1 MQNIGL
7 FNDSYPP
14 IIDGVA
20 VTVQN
25 YAKWMYQHERNV
37 CVVTP
42 KAPDYIDTDPF
53 PVYRYPSIPLVSRKP
68 YRLGLPDI
76 DIAFQTKLEKIPF
89 SLVHAHCPF
98 TSGLLALKIA
108 KERKIPLVATF
119 HTKYRDNFEQ
129 ALHSKKL
136 VDLMVKEL
144 VYFYNQADEVWI
156 PQESVEETLR
166 EYGYKGKLVV
176 MNNGTDFCTNQDS
189 EVLKK
194 EAREKLGINGDELVL
209 LYVGQLVWEKN
220 LRLIMDALSKN
231 RQTNF
236 RMIFVGTGY
245 AENELKM
252 LAENMQLSSRI
263 EFPGLISDRQ
273 MLRNYYAAADLFL
286 FPSLYDTWA
295 LVVREAAALYT
306 PSLLLKKS
314 IAASDIIDNV
324 NGFLIEENPDV
335 FASKLD
341 TLSMNK
347 QLLSETGVNAAKS
360 LTKSWEKIVSEVLDR
375 YEYLIKINRK

>member
-20 VTVQN
+20 ITVQN
-25 YAKWMYQHERNV
+25 YAKWMQLQGRDV

-42 KAPDYIDTDPF
+42 KAPDYTDTDPF
-53 PVYRYPSIPLVSRKP
+53 PVYRYPSIPLISRKP

-108 KERKIPLVATF
+108 KERRIPLVATF

-144 VYFYNQADEVWI
+144 VYFYKQADEVWI

-166 EYGYKGKLVV
+166 EYGYKGKLTV
-176 MNNGTDFCTNQDS
+176 MNNGTDFCTD
-189 EVLKK
+189 EDPYLLKN
-194 EAREKLGINGDELVL
+194 EARKKLGIVDNEIVL

-220 LRLIMDALSKN
+220 LKLIIDALSKS
-231 RQTNF
+231 RDLKF
-236 RMIFVGTGY
+236 KMFFVGTGY
-245 AENELKM
+245 AEEELKH
-252 LAENMQLSSRI
+252 LAENLQLSSFI
-263 EFPGLISDRQ
+263 SFPGLIADRET
-273 MLRNYYAAADLFL
+273 LRTYYAAADLFL

-306 PSLLLKKS
+306 PSLMLERS
-314 IAASDIIDNV
+314 IASTAITDNV
-324 NGFLIEENPDV
+324 NGFLIDEDPDLL
-335 FASKLD
+335 ALKLHD
-341 TLSMNK
+341 LSQNRH
-347 QLLSETGVNAAKS
+347 LLRTTGVNAAQS
-360 LTKSWEKIVSEVLDR
+360 LTKSWEDIVSEVLDR
-375 YEYLIKINRK
+375 YDYLIKKHIK

>member
-20 VTVQN
+20 ITVQN
-25 YAKWMYQHERNV
+25 YAKWMYQQGRDV
-37 CVVTP
+37 CVITP
-42 KAPDYIDTDPF
+42 KAPDYTDMDPF
-53 PVYRYPSIPLVSRKP
+53 PVYRYPSIPLVNRKP

-76 DIAFQTKLEKIPF
+76 DIAFQTKIEKIPF

-119 HTKYRDNFEQ
+119 HTKYKDNFEQ
-129 ALHSKKL
+129 ALHSKAL
-136 VDLMVKEL
+136 VELMIKEL
-144 VYFYNQADEVWI
+144 VYFYHQADEVWI

-176 MNNGTDFCTNQDS
+176 MNNGTDFCSSQDPD
-189 EVLKK
+189 VLKT
-194 EAREKLGINGDELVL
+194 EARNKLGIAQDEMAL

-220 LRLIMDALSKN
+220 LRLIIDALSASRNLK
-231 RQTNF
+231 F
-236 RMIFVGTGY
+236 RMYFIGTGY
-245 AENELKM
+245 AENELKV
-252 LAENMQLSSRI
+252 LIEHLQLSSYVT
-263 EFPGLISDRQ
+263 FPGLISDRDI
-273 MLRNYYAAADLFL
+273 LKDYYAAADLFL

-306 PSLLLKKS
+306 PSLMLKNS
-314 IAASDIIDNV
+314 ISSSAITDKV
-324 NGFLIEENPDV
+324 NGHLIDENPGQ
-335 FASKLD
+335 FSSKLHE
-341 TLSMNK
+341 LSQNRH
-347 QLLSETGVNAAKS
+347 LLRETGINAART
-360 LTKSWEKIVSEVLDR
+360 LTKSWEEIVSEVLDR
-375 YEYLIKINRK
+375 YDYLTHKK

>member
-20 VTVQN
+20 ITVQN
-25 YAKWMYQHERNV
+25 YAKWMFQQHRNV
-37 CVVTP
+37 CVITP
-42 KAPDYIDTDPF
+42 KAPDYIDTDSF

-176 MNNGTDFCTNQDS
+176 MNNGTDFCTTQNPD
-189 EVLKK
+189 VLKN
-194 EAREKLGINGDELVL
+194 EARAKLGISRDEMVL

-220 LRLIMDALSKN
+220 LRMIMDALSKIQ
-231 RQTNF
+231 QTNL

-273 MLRNYYAAADLFL
+273 MLQSYYAAADLFI

-306 PSLLLKKS
+306 PSLMLRKS
-314 IAASDIIDNV
+314 TAATGIIDNV
-324 NGFLIEENPDV
+324 NGFLIDESSDEL
-335 FASKLD
+335 ASSLSKL
-341 TLSMNK
+341 SYNRK
-347 QLLSETGVNAAKS
+347 LLREAGINAANT
-360 LTKSWEKIVSEVLDR
+360 LTKSWEKVVEEVLQR
-375 YEYLIKINRK
+375 YDFLIKKST

>member
-1 MQNIGL
+1 MQYIGL

-20 VTVQN
+20 ITVQN
-25 YAKWMYQHERNV
+25 YAKWMQFQGRDV

-42 KAPDYIDTDPF
+42 KAPDYTDTDPF
-53 PVYRYPSIPLVSRKP
+53 PVYRYPSLPLINRKP
-68 YRLGLPDI
+68 YRLGFPDI
-76 DIAFQTKLEKIPF
+76 DITFQSKLEKIPF
-89 SLVHAHCPF
+89 TLVHAHCPF

-129 ALHSKKL
+129 TIRSKKL

-144 VYFYNQADEVWI
+144 VHFYNQADEVWI

-176 MNNGTDFCTNQDS
+176 MNNGNDFCTDKHPDI
-189 EVLKK
+189 LKK
-194 EAREKLGINGDELVL
+194 EARAKLGIPDDETVL

-220 LRLIMDALSKN
+220 LRLIIDALSKTEN
-231 RQTNF
+231 LKF
-236 RMIFVGTGY
+236 RMYFVGTGY
-245 AENELKM
+245 AENELKL
-252 LAENMQLSSRI
+252 LAENLQLSSFI
-263 EFPGLISDRQ
+263 KFPGLISDRQ
-273 MLRNYYAAADLFL
+273 VLQDYYAAADLFL

-306 PSLLLKKS
+306 PSIMLRKS
-314 IAASDIIDNV
+314 TAAQDIKHQF
-324 NGFLIEENPDV
+324 NGFLIDENPEV
-335 FASKLD
+335 LAKTLTELSGNKKL
-341 TLSMNK
+341 LR
-347 QLLSETGVNAAKS
+347 EVGINAAGT
-360 LTKSWEKIVSEVLDR
+360 LTKSWEKIVEEVCRR
-375 YEYLIKINRK
+375 YDLLTK

>member
-20 VTVQN
+20 ITVQN
-25 YAKWMYQHERNV
+25 YAQWMRQQGREV

-42 KAPDYIDTDPF
+42 KAPDYTDTDPF

-166 EYGYKGKLVV
+166 EYGYKGKLAV
-176 MNNGTDFCTNQDS
+176 MNNGTDFCTTEKPDT
-189 EVLKK
+189 LKK
-194 EAREKLGINGDELVL
+194 EARAKLGIAGDEMVL

-220 LRLIMDALSKN
+220 LQLIMDALSKTRN
-231 RQTNF
+231 INF

-245 AENELKM
+245 AEDELK
-252 LAENMQLSSRI
+252 LLSENMQQSSRI
-263 EFPGLISDRQ
+263 EFPGLISERQ
-273 MLRNYYAAADLFL
+273 MLRNYYAAADLFI

-306 PSLLLKKS
+306 PSLMLRKS
-314 IAASDIIDNV
+314 TAATGIIDNL
-324 NGFLIEENPDV
+324 NGFLINESADEL
-335 FASKLD
+335 ASSLSKL
-341 TLSMNK
+341 SHNR
-347 QLLSETGVNAAKS
+347 QLLREAGIHAANT
-360 LTKSWEKIVSEVLDR
+360 LTKSWEKVVEEVLDR
-375 YEYLIKINRK
+375 YDFLTKK

>member
-1 MQNIGL
+1 MRNIGL

-20 VTVQN
+20 ITVQN
-25 YAKWMYQHERNV
+25 YAKWMQLQGKDV

-42 KAPDYIDTDPF
+42 KAPDYTDTDPF
-53 PVYRYPSIPLVSRKP
+53 PVYRYPSIPLISRKP

-76 DIAFQTKLEKIPF
+76 DIALQTKLEKIPF

-156 PQESVEETLR
+156 PQESVEDTLR
-166 EYGYKGKLVV
+166 DYGYKGKLVV
-176 MNNGTDFCTNQDS
+176 MNNGTDFCTDQQPDI
-189 EVLKK
+189 LKK
-194 EAREKLGINGDELVL
+194 TARNKLGIADDEMVL

-220 LRLIMDALSKN
+220 LRLIIDALSKSRN
-231 RQTNF
+231 IKF
-236 RMIFVGTGY
+236 KMIFVGTGY
-245 AENELKM
+245 AENELKL
-252 LAENMQLSSRI
+252 LAENLQLSSFI
-263 EFPGLISDRQ
+263 VFPGLISDRQ
-273 MLRNYYAAADLFL
+273 VLKDYYAAADLFL

-306 PSLLLKKS
+306 PSLMLKKS
-314 IAASDIIDNV
+314 IASTAITDNV
-324 NGFLIEENPDV
+324 NGFLIDEDPDLL
-335 FASKLD
+335 ASKLYD
-341 TLSMNK
+341 LSQNR
-347 QLLSETGVNAAKS
+347 QLLRTTGVNAALS
-360 LTKSWEKIVSEVLDR
+360 LTKSWEDIVSEVLDR
-375 YEYLIKINRK
+375 YDYLIKKHMK